1 MVVRTA
7 RQRVLA
13 FIGHRNPVTTAQ
25 IGQALGMSAPTVR
38 HHLAI
43 LVADGR
49 ISLEE
54 HEGHGKRGRPEKWY
68 RLSDR
73 VAGENL
79 AMLSE
84 ILLSAWLA
92 EVTDTNH
99 EAAMR
104 TLAQKLAERIG
115 AMDAGLPA
123 PKRVVQLTERLN
135 ALHYQARW
143 EAGAEGP
150 RILFGHCPYAAV
162 IEAHP
167 ELCSMDT
174 ALLSGELRA
183 EMEQLAK
190 IERKPGGASQ
200 CIFAVRARSA
210 RAGG

>member
-1 MVVRTA
+1 MLARTA

-13 FIGHRNPVTTAQ
+13 FIGHRNPVTAAQ
-25 IGQALGMSAPTVR
+25 IGQALGMSTPTVR
-38 HHLAI
+38 HHLSI

-49 ISLEE
+49 ITV
-54 HEGHGKRGRPEKWY
+54 EGPRGRGKRGRPEKSY
-68 RLSDR
+68 RLSDQ

-84 ILLSAWLA
+84 IVLSTWLEALTDA
-92 EVTDTNH
+92 EG

-104 TLAQKLAERIG
+104 TLAARLRERIG

-135 ALHYQARW
+135 TLHYQARW

-162 IEAHP
+162 IRAHP
-167 ELCSMDT
+167 ELCSMDA
-174 ALLSGELRA
+174 ALLSGELNT

-190 IERKPGGASQ
+190 IDRKPGGASQ
-200 CIFAVRARSA
+200 CVFAVRARPAKA
-210 RAGG
+210 RG